1 MQSTTSDWEVRMSGL
16 REGDIVWTIDGTELY
31 DHPFT
36 RVIRVPKNT
45 PLVYMGYHGPSKYW
59 IKVLHSENE
68 SSLILAA
75 VGESKVTPDL
85 HA

>member
-1 MQSTTSDWEVRMSGL
+1 MQSMISDWEVRMSGL
-16 REGDIVWTIDGTELY
+16 KEGDIVWTIDNAELY

-36 RVIRVPKNT
+36 RIIQVPKNT
-45 PLVYMGYHGPSKYW
+45 PLVYMGYHGPSKNW
-59 IKVLHSENE
+59 IKVLHVENKH
-68 SSLILAA
+68 SLIIAA